1 MRSYMQIKDRSPRT
15 WVRENLK
22 IGQVLVISKSW
33 SLFQISPWGNVY
45 WASVLVFLPRIFR
58 SVKLFVVIYSCAAG
72 KRCLGTKKLSET
84 LSHNCPLVVHSA
96 VFKRKHQSVVQTTT
110 DWLFHRNP
118 IPSKDRYWCGC
129 LIKHP
134 HIYFT
139 SAVVKLNSK
148 QHGSF
153 QNRAELI
160 FCAIVMLA
168 ISVVLFLGSYG
179 QTNGGLSFLL
189 LSLPYIFHPRQRI
202 VT

>member
-33 SLFQISPWGNVY
+33 SLFQISPWGNLY
-45 WASVLVFLPRIFR
+45 WASVLVFLPRIFQ
-58 SVKLFVVIYSCAAG
+58 SVKLFVHIFMCSW
-72 KRCLGTKKLSET
+72 KKMSGDEEAVGGIVPQLSIGRA
-84 LSHNCPLVVHSA
+84 LHSA

-148 QHGSF
+148 QHERF

-179 QTNGGLSFLL
+179 QTNGGYLSHFYHCLIY
-189 LSLPYIFHPRQRI
+189 SIRDKE
-202 VT
+202 

>member
-1 MRSYMQIKDRSPRT
+1 MRKCLLSKCFSLSAENIPKCEIIRTYIHVQLEKDVWGRRSCRRHCHT
-15 WVRENLK
+15 IVH
-22 IGQVLVISKSW
+22 W
-33 SLFQISPWGNVY
+33 S
-45 WASVLVFLPRIFR
+45 
-58 SVKLFVVIYSCAAG
+58 C
-72 KRCLGTKKLSET
+72 T
-84 LSHNCPLVVHSA
+84 LLSA

-179 QTNGGLSFLL
+179 QTNGCLSFLL
-189 LSLPYIFHPRQRI
+189 LSLTYIFHPRQRI